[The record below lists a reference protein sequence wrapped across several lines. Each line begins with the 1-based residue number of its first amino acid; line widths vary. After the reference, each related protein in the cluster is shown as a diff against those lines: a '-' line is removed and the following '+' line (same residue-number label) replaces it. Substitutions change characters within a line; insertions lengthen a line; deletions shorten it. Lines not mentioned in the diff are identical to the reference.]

1 MRRWNVHI
9 ASANKGSGCAIH
21 CAIRKYGMEA
31 FRVESLCSVSY
42 DALNNMEAYYA
53 EQYESYIWDTPGGYN
68 MIWCGGSGVARIGF
82 KMNQAT
88 RIAIRASRVGVKPT
102 AETKSKISAA
112 LRGRTISPESIAKM
126 SLVKTGHKFSD
137 ETRAKISAKA
147 KGRVIGDA
155 QRLQISQTLKG
166 RTGHKHT
173 PEVCQRISERMK
185 GNKLSEESI
194 EKMRQTKLAQNLK
207 DKNKLA
213 YGSSI
218 LTREQCDDI
227 RKQRGIQTQKEL
239 AEKYNVS
246 LAHLGHIQR
255 FRP

>member
-1 MRRWNVHI
+1 
-9 ASANKGSGCAIH
+9 
-21 CAIRKYGMEA
+21 
-31 FRVESLCSVSY
+31 
-42 DALNNMEAYYA
+42 
-53 EQYESYIWDTPGGYN
+53 
-68 MIWCGGSGVARIGF
+68 MIWCGGSGVARVGL
-82 KMNQAT
+82 KMNQTT
-88 RIAIRASRVGVKPT
+88 RVAIHASRVGVNHT
-102 AETKSKISAA
+102 DETKSKISAA
-112 LRGRTISPESIAKM
+112 LRGRTINPESIAKM
-126 SLVKTGHKFSD
+126 SLAKTGRKFSD

-166 RTGHKHT
+166 RPRHKHT
-173 PEVCQRISERMK
+173 PEVCRRMSERMK
-185 GNKLSEESI
+185 GTKLSEESI

-227 RKQRGIQTQKEL
+227 RKQKGIQTQKEL
-239 AEKYNVS
+239 AAKYNVS

-255 FRP
+255 FMP